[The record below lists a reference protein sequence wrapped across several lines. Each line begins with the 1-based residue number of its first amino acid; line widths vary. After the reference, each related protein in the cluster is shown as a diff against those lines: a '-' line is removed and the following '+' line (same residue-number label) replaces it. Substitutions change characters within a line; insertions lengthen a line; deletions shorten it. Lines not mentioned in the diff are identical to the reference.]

1 MPKKKEEKVEKVQQ
15 PKPKEKKEPVK
26 PKVEKIRT
34 VDQMTIARLISN
46 KTGLTITEIQEI
58 IELEQ
63 KFTMDY
69 IKRGRKVVKKNYLTL
84 TPTLIKGKKFVSP
97 LNGVEYE
104 LPPRIGVMVKVG
116 AGFKAY
122 ISNNKKKM
130 PEKICRF
137 VDGSDEIESKIE

>member
-1 MPKKKEEKVEKVQQ
+1 MPKKKEEKVEKLQ
-15 PKPKEKKEPVK
+15 PNVKKETVK
-26 PKVEKIRT
+26 NKKDKIRT

-63 KFTMDY
+63 KYTMDY

-84 TPTLIKGKKFVSP
+84 TPTVIKGKKFISP

-104 LPPRIGVMVKVG
+104 LLPRMGVMVKVG

-122 ISNNKKKM
+122 ISNNQKKM
-130 PEKICRF
+130 PKKICRF
-137 VDGSDEIESKIE
+137 VDGTDEIDAKNE

>member
-1 MPKKKEEKVEKVQQ
+1 MPKKKEEKVEKVQ
-15 PKPKEKKEPVK
+15 PKEKNETVK
-26 PKVEKIRT
+26 SKKEKIRT

-46 KTGLTITEIQEI
+46 KTGLTITEIQEV

-84 TPTLIKGKKFVSP
+84 TPNIIKGKKFISP
-97 LNGVEYE
+97 LNGV
-104 LPPRIGVMVKVG
+104 
-116 AGFKAY
+116 KAY

-137 VDGSDEIESKIE
+137 VDGTDELDAKIE

>member
-1 MPKKKEEKVEKVQQ
+1 MPKKKEEKVEKVQ
-15 PKPKEKKEPVK
+15 PKEKKEVVK
-26 PKVEKIRT
+26 SKKEKIRT

-46 KTGLTITEIQEI
+46 KTGLTITEIQEV

-84 TPTLIKGKKFVSP
+84 TPNIIKGKKFISP

-104 LPPRIGVMVKVG
+104 LPPRMGVIVKVG

-137 VDGSDEIESKIE
+137 VDGTDELDAKIE